1 MGFLTQQYVLSHID
15 LYLKPRKEVPGIPY
29 HGLNILKSI
38 PHPEK
43 KLVNSPKVNHNQK
56 ALYHQ
61 NLNTLKFHK
70 SIPFLF
76 N

>member
-1 MGFLTQQYVLSHID
+1 MIYSKKAKGGFLWGFLTQQYVLSHID

-43 KLVNSPKVNHNQK
+43 KLVNSPKFNHNQK

-61 NLNTLKFHK
+61 K
-70 SIPFLF
+70 P
-76 N
+76 